1 MNEHRFTERRACRL
15 VGISRSSLAY
25 QARPD
30 SHAGL
35 RERLITLS
43 GKHRRYG
50 YRIWH
55 SKLVREGFRVDIKFV
70 ERLYREERL
79 WLRWTKGKKI
89 PHEGREGPGA
99 RSLPTSVGRSIS
111 PATRWPIAAS
121 SALPTSRTTAPGSDE
136 PLLRH
141 WFKHNG

>member
-1 MNEHRFTERRACRL
+1 
-15 VGISRSSLAY
+15 
-25 QARPD
+25 
-30 SHAGL
+30 
-35 RERLITLS
+35 
-43 GKHRRYG
+43 
-50 YRIWH
+50 
-55 SKLVREGFRVDIKFV
+55 VDIKFV
-70 ERLYREERL
+70 ERIYREERL

-136 PLLRH
+136 PLSATDGVDGSRSWHRNMPLLGDIMTSLMRGAIHGTFYHHRH
-141 WFKHNG
+141 RSG